1 MTPDSYD
8 QMYLKCQLLMF
19 YTLFSLQSNTWQHA
33 PPLNVPRQQLGTGSL
48 GGRLYAVGGSDG
60 YSRLSTVEC
69 LSLDTNRWEYIN
81 SLNTSRSGVGVG
93 TLGDALYAL
102 GGYDGRS
109 CLKTVE
115 RYDPLVD
122 VWSLV
127 APTNITRS
135 FPGKCLTGYIFVA
148 FFDAGVW
155 LLLMENHIEQRFSK
169 CEAHLPWGVPD
180 CFRRGTAT
188 EKMKYLSTYTDKDD

>member
-1 MTPDSYD
+1 
-8 QMYLKCQLLMF
+8 MYIFLGQQSKISHKATNGFHQVSISNLTSCCYAFALVI
-19 YTLFSLQSNTWQHA
+19 SLQSNIWQQA
-33 PPLNVPRQQLGTGSL
+33 PSLNVPRQQLGTGSL
-48 GGRLYAVGGSDG
+48 GGRLFAVGGSDG

-69 LSLDTNRWEYIN
+69 FSLETNHWMYVK

-93 TLGDALYAL
+93 VLGEAMYAM

-135 FPGKCLTGYIFVA
+135 FPGMLVCL
-148 FFDAGVW
+148 
-155 LLLMENHIEQRFSK
+155 
-169 CEAHLPWGVPD
+169 
-180 CFRRGTAT
+180 
-188 EKMKYLSTYTDKDD
+188 

>member
-1 MTPDSYD
+1 
-8 QMYLKCQLLMF
+8 MYVK
-19 YTLFSLQSNTWQHA
+19 
-33 PPLNVPRQQLGTGSL
+33 
-48 GGRLYAVGGSDG
+48 
-60 YSRLSTVEC
+60 
-69 LSLDTNRWEYIN
+69 

-93 TLGDALYAL
+93 VLGEAMYAM

-135 FPGKCLTGYIFVA
+135 FPGMGVLLIQGLAIVQLFFMLQYVDNDQRRSNHCLTDNLETFKMYVA
-148 FFDAGVW
+148 GGA
-155 LLLMENHIEQRFSK
+155 S
-169 CEAHLPWGVPD
+169 
-180 CFRRGTAT
+180 RRCK
-188 EKMKYLSTYTDKDD
+188 EKMQ